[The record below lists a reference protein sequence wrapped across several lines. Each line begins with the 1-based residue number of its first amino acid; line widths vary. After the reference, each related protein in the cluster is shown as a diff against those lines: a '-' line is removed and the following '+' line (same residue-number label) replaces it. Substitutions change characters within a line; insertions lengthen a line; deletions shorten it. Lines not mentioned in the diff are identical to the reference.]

1 MSGYQHILCAVDLG
15 GENLAVASRAVELAR
30 QYDSKLSLLHVVEY
44 IPIDLANE
52 LVLPQQQDIEDQLV
66 KRSRKALTKL
76 ASRLEFEPISENVVS
91 GSTKAE
97 IIEFT
102 KASKV
107 DLIVIGQHGR
117 HGFSRL
123 LGSTANAVLHHAPCD
138 VMAVR
143 IDS

>member
-1 MSGYQHILCAVDLG
+1 MTDYQHILCAVDLG
-15 GENLAVASRAVELAR
+15 DENLVVASRAMQLAKQNR
-30 QYDSKLSLLHVVEY
+30 AKLSLLHVVEY

-52 LVLPQQQDIEDQLV
+52 LMLPQQQDIEDQLV
-66 KRSRKALTKL
+66 KRSKKALTKL
-76 ASRLEFEPISENVVS
+76 ASRLEFEQISENIVS

-102 KASKV
+102 KANSI
-107 DLIVIGQHGR
+107 DLIVLGQHGR

-138 VMAVR
+138 ILAVR
-143 IDS
+143 IGD

>member
-1 MSGYQHILCAVDLG
+1 MSGYQHIVCAVDLG
-15 GENLAVASRAVELAR
+15 GENLAVASRAAELAG
-30 QYDSKLSLLHVVEY
+30 QYGAKLSLLHVVEY

-52 LVLPQQQDIEDQLV
+52 LVLPQQQEIEDQLV
-66 KRSRKALTKL
+66 ERSRKAIGLL
-76 ASRLEFEPISENVVS
+76 ASKLGFEKISENVVS

-102 KASKV
+102 KAGKV

-138 VMAVR
+138 VLAVF
-143 IDS
+143 IGD

>member
-1 MSGYQHILCAVDLG
+1 MSDYQHILCTVDLG
-15 GENLAVASRAVELAR
+15 DENLVVALRAMQVAKHNGA
-30 QYDSKLSLLHVVEY
+30 KLSLLHVVEY

-66 KRSRKALTKL
+66 KRSKKAVTKL
-76 ASRLEFEPISENVVS
+76 ASRLEFEPISEHIVS

-97 IIEFT
+97 IIEFS
-102 KASKV
+102 KANNV

-123 LGSTANAVLHHAPCD
+123 LGSTANAVLHNAPCD
-138 VMAVR
+138 VLAVR
-143 IDS
+143 IGS

>member
-15 GENLAVASRAVELAR
+15 DENEIVASRAVELAR
-30 QYDSKLSLLHVVEY
+30 RYDAKLSLLHVVEY

-52 LVLPQQQDIEDQLV
+52 LVLPQQQEIEDHLLE
-66 KRSRKALTKL
+66 RSKEVISSL
-76 ASRLEFEPISENVVS
+76 ASQLKFERITENVVS

-102 KASKV
+102 KAGKV
-107 DLIVIGQHGR
+107 DLIVLGQHGR

-138 VMAVR
+138 VLAVR
-143 IDS
+143 IGD